1 MEQAECKTFTTQMQS
16 YEIIFNKNNT
26 FSRKMNKDVLVALI
40 AKDVNELQV
49 LTEGLDQM
57 EVIPAPFLR
66 LALDKSKALT
76 TNIDNLINYLNNKE
90 LEAQTE
96 AHRLAEFEAKKAE
109 EAAREAELARIAE
122 EQEALFRAE
131 ELERERQAEAR
142 RKAEE
147 EMARQVA
154 AIEAARQADLEE
166 RRRREEEAAR
176 QEELKRQEEEARRIA
191 AEQEAIRQREEEARR
206 IEAEEEARRVE
217 VERIAR
223 EQAEEQARIQAELE
237 ARIEAER
244 IAEEQAEKEKTERV
258 AQEKLA
264 AQVVVD
270 AVLAESAVTTLA
282 DSIETTE
289 SLADKLAK
297 GADDTLASSINNK
310 KIIDLKAAITLG
322 DRFRFQRE
330 LFGGNGEK
338 MNKAIS
344 DFNSF
349 ETMDEAQ
356 AYIAKNFEWPLDND
370 AVSDFIQLL
379 QRRYL

>member
-1 MEQAECKTFTTQMQS
+1 MQS

-90 LEAQTE
+90 LEAQAE

-191 AEQEAIRQREEEARR
+191 AEQETIRQREEEARR
-206 IEAEEEARRVE
+206 QAVAEEARRVE
-217 VERIAR
+217 AERIAR
-223 EQAEEQARIQAELE
+223 EQAELE

-244 IAEEQAEKEKTERV
+244 IAEEQAEKEQAERV

-264 AQVVVD
+264 AQAVVD

-310 KIIDLKAAITLG
+310 KIIDLKASITLG

>member
-1 MEQAECKTFTTQMQS
+1 
-16 YEIIFNKNNT
+16 
-26 FSRKMNKDVLVALI
+26 MNKDVLVALI

-57 EVIPAPFLR
+57 EAIPAPYLR

-76 TNIDNLINYLNNKE
+76 ANIDNLINYLNNKE
-90 LEAQTE
+90 VEDQLEAQ
-96 AHRLAEFEAKKAE
+96 RLAEIEAKKAE

-166 RRRREEEAAR
+166 RRRREEEIRR
-176 QEELKRQEEEARRIA
+176 QEELKQQEEARRIA
-191 AEQEAIRQREEEARR
+191 AEQEA
-206 IEAEEEARRVE
+206 RRVE
-217 VERIAR
+217 AERIAR

-244 IAEEQAEKEKTERV
+244 LAKEQAEKEQAELE

-297 GADDTLASSINNK
+297 GADDTLASVINNK
-310 KIIDLKAAITLG
+310 KIIDLKASITLG

-349 ETMDEAQ
+349 ESMDEAQ

>member
-1 MEQAECKTFTTQMQS
+1 
-16 YEIIFNKNNT
+16 
-26 FSRKMNKDVLVALI
+26 MNKDVLVALI

-57 EVIPAPFLR
+57 EAIPAPYLR

-90 LEAQTE
+90 VEDQAEAQ
-96 AHRLAEFEAKKAE
+96 RLAEIEAQKAE

-191 AEQEAIRQREEEARR
+191 AEQEAARQREEEARR
-206 IEAEEEARRVE
+206 KAAEEETRRVE
-217 VERIAR
+217 AERIAR
-223 EQAEEQARIQAELE
+223 EQAELE

-244 IAEEQAEKEKTERV
+244 IAKEQAEKERAERE

-297 GADDTLASSINNK
+297 GADDTLASAINNK
-310 KIIDLKAAITLG
+310 KIIDLKASITLG

-356 AYIAKNFEWPLDND
+356 DYIAKNFEWPLDND

>member
-1 MEQAECKTFTTQMQS
+1 
-16 YEIIFNKNNT
+16 
-26 FSRKMNKDVLVALI
+26 MNKDVLVALI

-57 EVIPAPFLR
+57 EAIPAPYLR

-90 LEAQTE
+90 VEDQAEAQ
-96 AHRLAEFEAKKAE
+96 RLAEIEAQKAE

-176 QEELKRQEEEARRIA
+176 QEELKRQEEEARRIV
-191 AEQEAIRQREEEARR
+191 AEQEAARQREEEARR
-206 IEAEEEARRVE
+206 KAAEEEARRVE
-217 VERIAR
+217 AERIAR
-223 EQAEEQARIQAELE
+223 EQAELE

-244 IAEEQAEKEKTERV
+244 IAKEQAEKERAERE

-297 GADDTLASSINNK
+297 GADDTLASAINNK
-310 KIIDLKAAITLG
+310 KIIDLKASITLG
-322 DRFRFQRE
+322 DRFRFQRD

-338 MNKAIS
+338 MNKAIT

-349 ETMDEAQ
+349 ESMDQAQ
-356 AYIAKNFEWPLDND
+356 DYIAKNFEWPLDND

>member
-1 MEQAECKTFTTQMQS
+1 
-16 YEIIFNKNNT
+16 
-26 FSRKMNKDVLVALI
+26 MNKDVLVALI

-57 EVIPAPFLR
+57 EAIPAPYLR

-90 LEAQTE
+90 VEDQLEAQ
-96 AHRLAEFEAKKAE
+96 RLAEIEAKKAE

-166 RRRREEEAAR
+166 RRRREEEIRR
-176 QEELKRQEEEARRIA
+176 QEELKQQEEARRQA
-191 AEQEAIRQREEEARR
+191 AEQEA
-206 IEAEEEARRVE
+206 RRVE
-217 VERIAR
+217 AERIAR

-244 IAEEQAEKEKTERV
+244 LAKEQAEKEQAELE

-270 AVLAESAVTTLA
+270 AVLAESAVTTVA

-297 GADDTLASSINNK
+297 GADDTLASVINNK
-310 KIIDLKAAITLG
+310 KIIDLKASITLG

-349 ETMDEAQ
+349 ESMDEAQ

>member
-1 MEQAECKTFTTQMQS
+1 
-16 YEIIFNKNNT
+16 
-26 FSRKMNKDVLVALI
+26 MNKDVLVALI

-57 EVIPAPFLR
+57 EAIPAPYLR

-76 TNIDNLINYLNNKE
+76 TNIEALIDTLSRDAACYVQEN
-90 LEAQTE
+90 ATCCVQTE
-96 AHRLAEFEAKKAE
+96 QTESDE
-109 EAAREAELARIAE
+109 ETIRIAE

-166 RRRREEEAAR
+166 RCRREEEETRR
-176 QEELKRQEEEARRIA
+176 QEELRRQKEEELR
-191 AEQEAIRQREEEARR
+191 RQREEQ
-206 IEAEEEARRVE
+206 
-217 VERIAR
+217 ER
-223 EQAEEQARIQAELE
+223 QAEL
-237 ARIEAER
+237 ARIEAEKE
-244 IAEEQAEKEKTERV
+244 AERKRVEAERLLNESNESVSINNEQPIV
-258 AQEKLA
+258 S
-264 AQVVVD
+264 VVD
-270 AVLAESAVTTLA
+270 AVADTQVTTLA
-282 DSIETTE
+282 ESIETTE

-297 GADDTLASSINNK
+297 TADDTLASAINNK
-310 KIIDLKAAITLG
+310 KIIDLKSSITLG

-349 ETMDEAQ
+349 ETMTEAQ
-356 AYIAKNFEWPLDND
+356 EYIAKNFVHWALDNET
-370 AVSDFIQLL
+370 VSDFIQLL

>member
-1 MEQAECKTFTTQMQS
+1 
-16 YEIIFNKNNT
+16 
-26 FSRKMNKDVLVALI
+26 MNKDVLVALI

-57 EVIPAPFLR
+57 EAIPAPYLR

-76 TNIDNLINYLNNKE
+76 TNIDNLINYINNKE
-90 LEAQTE
+90 VENQLEAQC
-96 AHRLAEFEAKKAE
+96 LAEIETQKAE

-176 QEELKRQEEEARRIA
+176 QEELKQQEEAHRIA
-191 AEQEAIRQREEEARR
+191 AEQEVIRLREEEAHRIAAEQEVIRLREEEAHRIAAEQEVIRLREEEARR
-206 IEAEEEARRVE
+206 QAAEEEARRVE
-217 VERIAR
+217 AERIAR

-237 ARIEAER
+237 G
-244 IAEEQAEKEKTERV
+244 
-258 AQEKLA
+258 QEKLA

-297 GADDTLASSINNK
+297 TADDTLASALNSK
-310 KIIDLKAAITLG
+310 KITDLKASITLG

-349 ETMDEAQ
+349 KNMDEAQ
-356 AYIAKNFEWPLDND
+356 AYIAKNFDWALDND

>member
-1 MEQAECKTFTTQMQS
+1 
-16 YEIIFNKNNT
+16 
-26 FSRKMNKDVLVALI
+26 MNKDVLVALI

-57 EVIPAPFLR
+57 EAIPAPYLR

-90 LEAQTE
+90 VEDQAEAQ
-96 AHRLAEFEAKKAE
+96 RLAEIEAKKAE
-109 EAAREAELARIAE
+109 DAAREAELARIAE

-191 AEQEAIRQREEEARR
+191 AEQEAARQREEEARR
-206 IEAEEEARRVE
+206 KAAEEEARRVE
-217 VERIAR
+217 AERIAR
-223 EQAEEQARIQAELE
+223 EQAELE

-244 IAEEQAEKEKTERV
+244 IAKEQAEKERAERE

-297 GADDTLASSINNK
+297 GADDTLASAINNK
-310 KIIDLKAAITLG
+310 KIIDLKASITLG

>member
-1 MEQAECKTFTTQMQS
+1 
-16 YEIIFNKNNT
+16 
-26 FSRKMNKDVLVALI
+26 MNKDVLVALI

-57 EVIPAPFLR
+57 EAIPAPYLR

-90 LEAQTE
+90 VEDQAEAQ
-96 AHRLAEFEAKKAE
+96 RLAEIEAQKAE

-176 QEELKRQEEEARRIA
+176 QEELKRQEEEARRKA
-191 AEQEAIRQREEEARR
+191 
-206 IEAEEEARRVE
+206 AEEEARRVE
-217 VERIAR
+217 AERIAR
-223 EQAEEQARIQAELE
+223 EQAELE

-244 IAEEQAEKEKTERV
+244 IAKEQAEKERAERE

-297 GADDTLASSINNK
+297 GADDTLASAINNK
-310 KIIDLKAAITLG
+310 KIIDLKASITLG

-338 MNKAIS
+338 MNKAIT

-349 ETMDEAQ
+349 ESMDQAQ
-356 AYIAKNFEWPLDND
+356 DYIAKNFEWPLDND

>member
-1 MEQAECKTFTTQMQS
+1 
-16 YEIIFNKNNT
+16 
-26 FSRKMNKDVLVALI
+26 MNKDVLVALI
-40 AKDVNELQV
+40 AKDVNELQT

-57 EVIPAPFLR
+57 EAIPAPYLR

-90 LEAQTE
+90 VEDQLEAQ
-96 AHRLAEFEAKKAE
+96 RLAEIEAKKAE

-147 EMARQVA
+147 EIARQVA

-176 QEELKRQEEEARRIA
+176 QEELKQQAEARRIA
-191 AEQEAIRQREEEARR
+191 AEKEAIRLREEEARR
-206 IEAEEEARRVE
+206 QAAEQEARRVE
-217 VERIAR
+217 AERIAR

-244 IAEEQAEKEKTERV
+244 LAKEQAEKEQAELE

-297 GADDTLASSINNK
+297 GADDTLASVINNK
-310 KIIDLKAAITLG
+310 KIIDLKASITLG

-349 ETMDEAQ
+349 ESMDEAQ